1 MCGIYYDGSK
11 IFMLSG
17 AVPEK
22 QLEDMK
28 PSQTQTSCA
37 ADCAALLLL
46 DQDGGFGWHSA
57 DGRWYVALNA
67 ALRGKTLFKCTTW
80 EMQSEAAKSHKEA
93 GQRVVIHSPWWK
105 HISAR

>member
-1 MCGIYYDGSK
+1 
-11 IFMLSG
+11 MLSG

-37 ADCAALLLL
+37 AICAALLLL

-57 DGRWYVALNA
+57 DGR
-67 ALRGKTLFKCTTW
+67 
-80 EMQSEAAKSHKEA
+80 
-93 GQRVVIHSPWWK
+93 
-105 HISAR
+105 

>member
-28 PSQTQTSCA
+28 PSQT
-37 ADCAALLLL
+37 
-46 DQDGGFGWHSA
+46 
-57 DGRWYVALNA
+57 
-67 ALRGKTLFKCTTW
+67 
-80 EMQSEAAKSHKEA
+80 
-93 GQRVVIHSPWWK
+93 
-105 HISAR
+105 